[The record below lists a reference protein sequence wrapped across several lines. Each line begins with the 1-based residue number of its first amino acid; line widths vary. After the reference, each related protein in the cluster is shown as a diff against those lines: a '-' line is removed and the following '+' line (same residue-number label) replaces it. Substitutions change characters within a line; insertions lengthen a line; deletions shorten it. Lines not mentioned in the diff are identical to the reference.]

1 MATRVTLIARRD
13 TIVPVKNAVVVFC
26 PPSFYGVY
34 RDTLVKLLSIR
45 EGERKGEKKE
55 RKKNRNAARQALRH
69 AHALS
74 PSLSLSPIRDQI
86 VFHFVIVGTRLPTR

>member
-45 EGERKGEKKE
+45 EGERKGEKK
-55 RKKNRNAARQALRH
+55 KKEEKKIETRH
-69 AHALS
+69 AK
-74 PSLSLSPIRDQI
+74 R
-86 VFHFVIVGTRLPTR
+86 

>member
-1 MATRVTLIARRD
+1 MATRVTLIARD

-45 EGERKGEKKE
+45 EGERRGEKKKE
-55 RKKNRNAARQALRH
+55 KKIETRH
-69 AHALS
+69 AKH
-74 PSLSLSPIRDQI
+74 
-86 VFHFVIVGTRLPTR
+86 G